1 MASWLPLSLFLGYRG
16 GSGDVLLEFS
26 RHFSNF
32 PSHDTLASCLDA
44 VFLILIPSDF
54 PFAYIM
60 ASSEFIKFFLIQ
72 KLLIANS
79 I

>member
-1 MASWLPLSLFLGYRG
+1 MASWLPLSLFLGYSG
-16 GSGDVLLEFS
+16 GSGDVLFEFS

-32 PSHDTLASCLDA
+32 PSLDPLASRLDA

-54 PFAYIM
+54 PFACIM
-60 ASSEFIKFFLIQ
+60 TSLEFIKFFLIQ
-72 KLLIANS
+72 KLLIADS

>member
-1 MASWLPLSLFLGYRG
+1 MASWLPLSLFLGYSG
-16 GSGDVLLEFS
+16 DSGDVHFEFS

-32 PSHDTLASCLDA
+32 PSLDTLASHLDA
-44 VFLILIPSDF
+44 VFLILIPPDF

-60 ASSEFIKFFLIQ
+60 TSLEFIKFFLIQ
-72 KLLIANS
+72 KLLIADS